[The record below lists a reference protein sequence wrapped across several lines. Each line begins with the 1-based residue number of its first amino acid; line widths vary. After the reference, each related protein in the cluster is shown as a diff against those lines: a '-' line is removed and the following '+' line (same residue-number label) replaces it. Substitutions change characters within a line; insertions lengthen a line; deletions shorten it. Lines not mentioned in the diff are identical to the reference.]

1 RRLARAGIAIER
13 RQVDPT
19 AEIRE
24 NASDALI
31 FACGA
36 WLANLFPDLPNDPIV
51 VRKDLDPVT
60 AKKLQEVL
68 LAITAEQ
75 AKSMMPLHYTGWIA
89 ATHKSYRLIEDAGIA
104 VGKLHVKTD

>member
-1 RRLARAGIAIER
+1 MAVASGQVDLATDYDRNLNSMIER
-13 RQVDPT
+13 GLIKR
-19 AEIRE
+19 
-24 NASDALI
+24 DAVKVV
-31 FACGA
+31 
-36 WLANLFPDLPNDPIV
+36 WTSEPLPNDPIV